1 MHKLKI
7 TKVGSSSGVV
17 LPKELLAQMNVER
30 GDSLY
35 VTRTPD
41 GFKLTPFNP
50 EFEEQMAL
58 ARSFMAEHRDALREL
73 AK

>member
-17 LPKELLAQMNVER
+17 LPKELMAVMQVER

-35 VTRTPD
+35 ATLTPD
-41 GFKLTPFNP
+41 GVRLSPFNP

-58 ARSFMAEHRDALREL
+58 ARSFMSEHRDALREL